1 MVLPLAVVLAVA
13 VLALGVA
20 PAWAGPEI
28 DQAAATLRDD
38 PVYVAPQADPRL
50 SAAEER
56 GLEQHIASA
65 DAGAVYVAVLPRS
78 AREEAPGND
87 PDGLPALLH
96 EALGEPGTYA
106 VVSGSH
112 ISAGSTELPRGTSAR
127 LVRETIQEH
136 RGEGLDAILTGF
148 VDGVAAERRS
158 LAGGGGDRGSDGDGG
173 GGGGGGLV
181 LLGLLAAGG
190 GVFAVSR
197 ARRRRRQAAETAEH
211 VDDLRRAARDD
222 LVALG
227 DDVRAID
234 VDVDMPDADPRARE
248 ALALALQRYED
259 AETALDRAR
268 RPEDFAP
275 ITSALE
281 EGRWAMEAAKA
292 RLEGREPPE
301 RRPPCFFDPRHGPS
315 VRDVEWA
322 PPGGEPRP
330 VPVCAADAVRIES
343 GQDPQTREV
352 LAGGRRVPYYD
363 APGYFGPWAG
373 GYFGGF
379 GPAFG
384 GFLPGLLFG
393 SVLSGGAFGP
403 FGGDWGDGGDR
414 GEGGDFGGGG
424 GDFGGGGDLGGG
436 GDFGGGDFGGGGGD
450 F

>member
-1 MVLPLAVVLAVA
+1 MALLLAAVLAVA
-13 VLALGVA
+13 VLALGAA
-20 PAWAGPEI
+20 PAWAGPEV
-28 DQAAATLRDD
+28 DQAARALRGD
-38 PVYVAPQADPRL
+38 PVYVDPQADPRL
-50 SAAEER
+50 SAGEER

-65 DAGAVYVAVLPRS
+65 DAGSVYVAVLPES
-78 AREEAPGND
+78 ARQEAAGGD
-87 PDGLPALLH
+87 PDALPAVLH
-96 EALGEPGTYA
+96 DALGEPGTYA
-106 VVSGSH
+106 VVSGKH
-112 ISAGSTELPRGTSAR
+112 LSAGSTQLPAGTSAR
-127 LVRETIQEH
+127 LVQEAIQEH
-136 RGEGLDAILTGF
+136 RDDGLDAILTGF

-158 LAGGGGDRGSDGDGG
+158 LAGGGRDGGGGDGG
-173 GGGGGGLV
+173 GGDGGLV

-190 GVFAVSR
+190 GVFALSR
-197 ARRRRRQAAETAEH
+197 ARRRRRQAAETAQH

-227 DDVRAID
+227 EDVRAID
-234 VDVDMPDADPRARE
+234 VDIDMPDADPRARE
-248 ALALALQRYED
+248 ALALALQRYEE

-281 EGRWAMEAAKA
+281 EGRWSMEVAKA

-352 LAGGRRVPYYD
+352 VAGGRRVPYYD

-393 SVLSGGAFGP
+393 SVLSGGMFGP
-403 FGGDWGDGGDR
+403 SGSDWGGDGGA
-414 GEGGDFGGGG
+414 G
-424 GDFGGGGDLGGG
+424 GDFGGGGDVG
-436 GDFGGGDFGGGGGD
+436 GGGDFGGGGGD